1 MGKEFKE
8 GVKEFLRTFLMGF
21 IPTLILSV
29 TQSIQIGEW
38 TFNMFFLQA
47 TIILAFL
54 SAIDKWLH
62 KKELGINK
70 NGIGF

>member
-1 MGKEFKE
+1 MSKEIKASIKEFS
-8 GVKEFLRTFLMGF
+8 RTFLMGF
-21 IPTLILSV
+21 IPILILSV
-29 TQSIQIGEW
+29 TQSIQVGEW
-38 TFNMFFLQA
+38 TINVFFLQA

-62 KKELGINK
+62 KSKLGINK